1 MKKRVLSL
9 LLSALMMVSL
19 LSGCYIK
26 QEDTILTDGT
36 VTAQTIVGLS
46 EEYYLA
52 IYDLGKSM
60 GNTMTYEEYIA
71 QVAEVDNLVPYE
83 YDGTTY
89 WVNIQNE
96 TVALEEYLSFRFGTD
111 EDGKSLH
118 SLTMDEQGNYVLSLT
133 FLQED
138 LAKLEDES
146 IDMPNGEVDETEMD
160 STAEMDILTDMNDD
174 FESKTFLFQT
184 IRLPKTI
191 GRASGN
197 MSCYTLDDNAVTLDL
212 AKIAELLSNDP
223 NLTLSFQFSTAAPTF
238 VDTPVTA
245 WYTAAA
251 EAMAA
256 GGLMAGVGDSRFS
269 PDTDLTV
276 GELAQ
281 ILARATGLPVG
292 TGESGYWA
300 EIAIKSCLEKGYIT
314 DRGEVNQANYGV
326 PVDRQESAAAMQR
339 ASGRKPTGTLTAA
352 DIPDFAAIKDEFK
365 QDLLDAYNSGVTAG
379 MDENRTCG
387 PDLSLTRA
395 QVAQL
400 FYALGWT
407 APLA

>member
-1 MKKRVLSL
+1 MKKRVLFL

-19 LSGCYIK
+19 LSGCCVLS
-26 QEDTILTDGT
+26 EDTINADGT
-36 VTAQTIVGLS
+36 VATYTAVGFS
-46 EEYYLA
+46 KAYYKA
-52 IYDLGKSM
+52 MYDLAPSTEIGD
-60 GNTMTYEEYIA
+60 MTFEEFMA
-71 QVAEVDNLVPYE
+71 LALKEQDSTSFQHNGV
-83 YDGTTY
+83 TY
-89 WVNIQNE
+89 WGSVQEE
-96 TVALEEYLSFRFGTD
+96 TFTDLTGYNNFRFPKEERALSAGKLSVD
-111 EDGKSLH
+111 E
-118 SLTMDEQGNYVLSLT
+118 EGNYVLSLT
-133 FLQED
+133 FNEEGVAEHAADVLIMED
-138 LAKLEDES
+138 DTQVEGGS
-146 IDMPNGEVDETEMD
+146 G
-160 STAEMDILTDMNDD
+160 
-174 FESKTFLFQT
+174 KTNPLMLYTFN
-184 IRLPKTI
+184 LPKPI
-191 GRASGN
+191 GRASGE
-197 MSCYTLDDNAVTLDL
+197 MICCTVDGGTLVLDL
-212 AKIAELLSNDP
+212 FKLAEVITNKES
-223 NLTLSFQFSTAAPTF
+223 LTFQFSTAAPTF

-314 DRGEVNQANYGV
+314 DRGKVNQANYGV
-326 PVDRQESAAAMQR
+326 PVDRQESIAAMQR

-407 APLA
+407 SPLA

>member
-1 MKKRVLSL
+1 MKKRLMAL
-9 LLSALMMVSL
+9 LLSALMLVSL
-19 LSGCYIK
+19 LSGCCVLS
-26 QEDTILTDGT
+26 EDTINADGT
-36 VTAQTIVGLS
+36 VATYTAVGFS
-46 EEYYLA
+46 EAYYKA
-52 IYDLGKSM
+52 MYDLNQSTETS
-60 GNTMTYEEYIA
+60 NMTFEEFMA
-71 QVAEVDNLVPYE
+71 Q
-83 YDGTTY
+83 
-89 WVNIQNE
+89 
-96 TVALEEYLSFRFGTD
+96 ALEEQEDATAFQHNGVTYYGAVEEKQLTDLEEYNNFRFPEEESDISSGNLSVD
-111 EDGKSLH
+111 EA
-118 SLTMDEQGNYVLSLT
+118 GNYVLTLT
-133 FLQED
+133 FTEKAVEEYADDVLIMEEED
-138 LAKLEDES
+138 NAQTNTVLLY
-146 IDMPNGEVDETEMD
+146 
-160 STAEMDILTDMNDD
+160 
-174 FESKTFLFQT
+174 TFN
-184 IRLPKTI
+184 LPKPI
-191 GRASGN
+191 GRASGD
-197 MSCYTLDDNAVTLDL
+197 MSCYTLDGGTVVIDL
-212 AKIAELLSNDP
+212 FKMAEAITNKES
-223 NLTLSFQFSTAAPTF
+223 LTFQFSTAAPTF

-314 DRGEVNQANYGV
+314 DRGEITQANYGV
-326 PVDRQESAAAMQR
+326 PVDRQESIAAMQR
-339 ASGRKPTGTLTAA
+339 ASGREPTGTLTAA

>member
-1 MKKRVLSL
+1 MKKRLMAL

-19 LSGCYIK
+19 LSGCCILS
-26 QEDTILTDGT
+26 EDTINADGT
-36 VTAQTIVGLS
+36 VATYTAVGFS
-46 EEYYLA
+46 QAYYKA
-52 IYDLGKSM
+52 MYDLAQSIE
-60 GNTMTYEEYIA
+60 TSDMTFEEFMA
-71 QVAEVDNLVPYE
+71 Q
-83 YDGTTY
+83 
-89 WVNIQNE
+89 
-96 TVALEEYLSFRFGTD
+96 ALEEQDNATAFQHNGVTYYGAVEEKQLTDLEGYNNFRFPKEESDISSGNLTVD
-111 EDGKSLH
+111 ED
-118 SLTMDEQGNYVLSLT
+118 GNYVLTLT
-133 FLQED
+133 FTEEAVEEHADDILIM
-138 LAKLEDES
+138 EDE
-146 IDMPNGEVDETEMD
+146 PQVEV
-160 STAEMDILTDMNDD
+160 
-174 FESKTFLFQT
+174 ESGVVEEEDNAQTNTVLLYTFN
-184 IRLPKTI
+184 LPKPI
-191 GRASGN
+191 GRASGD
-197 MSCYTLDDNAVTLDL
+197 MSCYTLDGGSVVIDL
-212 AKIAELLSNDP
+212 LKMAEAITNKES
-223 NLTLSFQFSTAAPTF
+223 LTFQFSTAAPTF

-326 PVDRQESAAAMQR
+326 PVDRQESIAAMQR
-339 ASGRKPTGTLTAA
+339 ASGREPTGTLTAA

>member
-1 MKKRVLSL
+1 MKKRLMAL
-9 LLSALMMVSL
+9 LLSALMLVSL
-19 LSGCYIK
+19 LSGCCVLS
-26 QEDTILTDGT
+26 EDTINADGT
-36 VTAQTIVGLS
+36 VATYTAVGFS
-46 EEYYLA
+46 EAYYKA
-52 IYDLGKSM
+52 MYDLNQSTETS
-60 GNTMTYEEYIA
+60 NMTFEEFMA
-71 QVAEVDNLVPYE
+71 Q
-83 YDGTTY
+83 
-89 WVNIQNE
+89 
-96 TVALEEYLSFRFGTD
+96 ALEEQDNATAFQHNGVTYYGAVEEKQLTDLEGYNNFRFPEEESDISSGNLSVD
-111 EDGKSLH
+111 EA
-118 SLTMDEQGNYVLSLT
+118 GNYVLTLT
-133 FLQED
+133 FTEKAVEEYADDVLIMEEED
-138 LAKLEDES
+138 NAQTNTVLLY
-146 IDMPNGEVDETEMD
+146 
-160 STAEMDILTDMNDD
+160 
-174 FESKTFLFQT
+174 TFN
-184 IRLPKTI
+184 LPKPI
-191 GRASGN
+191 GRASGD
-197 MSCYTLDDNAVTLDL
+197 MSCYTLDGGTVVIDL
-212 AKIAELLSNDP
+212 FKMAEAITNKES
-223 NLTLSFQFSTAAPTF
+223 LTFQFSTAAPTF

-314 DRGEVNQANYGV
+314 DRGEVNQVNYGV
-326 PVDRQESAAAMQR
+326 PVDRQESIAAMQR
-339 ASGRKPTGTLTAA
+339 ASGREPTGTLTAA

>member
-1 MKKRVLSL
+1 MKKR
-9 LLSALMMVSL
+9 LLSALLAVLLLCSL
-19 LSGCYIK
+19 LSGCCILYD
-26 QEDTILTDGT
+26 DTINADGT
-36 VTAQTIVGLS
+36 SVTYTSVGFSEAYYKAMYDLAQSIETSDTTFEEFMAKTLDENSVSFQHNGVTYWGTILESKFTDLAGYNNLRFPVEEGAVPTRGLS
-46 EEYYLA
+46 
-52 IYDLGKSM
+52 
-60 GNTMTYEEYIA
+60 
-71 QVAEVDNLVPYE
+71 VDEN
-83 YDGTTY
+83 
-89 WVNIQNE
+89 
-96 TVALEEYLSFRFGTD
+96 
-111 EDGKSLH
+111 
-118 SLTMDEQGNYVLSLT
+118 GNYVLNLTLSLDEVMAYT
-133 FLQED
+133 EDYSFLED
-138 LAKLEDES
+138 DSLLEDE
-146 IDMPNGEVDETEMD
+146 PQVDVESGVVEETD
-160 STAEMDILTDMNDD
+160 DAEMNSAVLY
-174 FESKTFLFQT
+174 TFH
-184 IRLPKTI
+184 LPKPI
-191 GRASGN
+191 GRASGD
-197 MSCYTLDDNAVTLDL
+197 MSCYTLDGGTVVIDL
-212 AKIAELLSNDP
+212 LKMAEAITNKES
-223 NLTLSFQFSTAAPTF
+223 LTFQFSTAAPTF

-269 PDTDLTV
+269 PDSDLTV

-314 DRGEVNQANYGV
+314 DRGEITQANYGV
-326 PVDRQESAAAMQR
+326 PVDRQESIAAMQR